1 MNKLEVLGCVEVTS
15 QKQADNGTICY
26 YDPRAKVY
34 YMLYENGY
42 VRRSFGRYKKLNGR
56 WSNETIYQ
64 LNPKCKGAYT
74 SPYSG
79 RTIPTTIRV
88 MLNTHDERMDC
99 AARGVVNY
107 RNTVKRNRLERLER
121 YKNEQRR
128 IAKLVVEDCVSM
140 FFEGMVDFDTTVNDI
155 KESLKEA
162 KANGLA

>member
-1 MNKLEVLGCVEVTS
+1 MNKLEALGCIEMTS
-15 QKQADNGTICY
+15 QRQADNGTIRY
-26 YDPRAKVY
+26 FDPQTKAY

-42 VRRSFGRYKKLNGR
+42 VRRSFGRYKRADGR
-56 WSNETIYQ
+56 WSDETIYQ
-64 LNPKCKGAYT
+64 LNPKGKGYYR
-74 SPYSG
+74 SPYSNLG
-79 RTIPTTIRV
+79 YDTTIRI
-88 MLNTHDERMDC
+88 MLDTHCERMDC

-128 IAKLVVEDCVSM
+128 TAKLVVEDCVSM
-140 FFEGMVDFDTTVNDI
+140 FFEGMVDFETTVNDI